1 VLLSIWSIAAING
14 LYFGRALGIVLI
26 LAVVTGII
34 TPILGVLRRKADQ
47 QGAPVQADDQTNDPY
62 RLDAVTAAA
71 LEAEARRQGVS
82 VAQLVTPVLDT
93 RQTSESDQHS

>member
-1 VLLSIWSIAAING
+1 
-14 LYFGRALGIVLI
+14 
-26 LAVVTGII
+26 
-34 TPILGVLRRKADQ
+34 RKADQ